1 MSVVEKTL
9 DDKSE
14 LVDCIV
20 EMRDTVGS
28 MREKLEGLESK
39 QDDLTQMA
47 AEMIEASL
55 ETASAGQNLKIEETS
70 QRARECEL
78 KLKRMGFELGDVAQ
92 LAKVA
97 QRQAT
102 AALEHGGHPD
112 AEGALRE
119 AAEAAREAA
128 AAGGATSTVGENAAA
143 AVGILENRQR
153 VEELEAQVRRMSQ
166 SLDTVTDD
174 MRRVS
179 NVGDWGAA
187 LPPGTAGGG
196 GAAGGGPKPEP
207 LSDAAKSIT
216 GQAEAVRAAAAA
228 EHSEHLDT
236 GLSKRLDHVTEA
248 LAACEAEFAAL
259 NKDKS
264 KQAKKTHELQ
274 MKIEAMMRVEEQMNQ
289 VLHNI
294 VTRDDLAKA
303 LSGYVGGGGGGGGSG
318 GGGGGG
324 GGGGSG
330 GGGSGSGGGGDSA
343 ARAGVEKSLRKMEDT
358 VISQAKAVAK
368 TSAEV
373 HTLTDRLQQ
382 LQYEAEG
389 QRVATTHQ
397 GHALDQLQ
405 AASRSG
411 DGNSSSSEKLLLLD
425 EMMKGKA
432 DRKDIHEILK
442 ILRNVTRNTSAS
454 TKCLSC
460 AKPAR
465 DRTSL
470 HSIRATSSPGSS
482 RRKRGGERLG
492 YTTMA
497 TTPSGA

>member
-1 MSVVEKTL
+1 MRLARAEGGLSVVEKTL

-318 GGGGGG
+318 GGGGRHGLG
-324 GGGGSG
+324 C
-330 GGGSGSGGGGDSA
+330 
-343 ARAGVEKSLRKMEDT
+343 
-358 VISQAKAVAK
+358 
-368 TSAEV
+368 
-373 HTLTDRLQQ
+373 
-382 LQYEAEG
+382 
-389 QRVATTHQ
+389 
-397 GHALDQLQ
+397 
-405 AASRSG
+405 ASHC
-411 DGNSSSSEKLLLLD
+411 LL
-425 EMMKGKA
+425 
-432 DRKDIHEILK
+432 
-442 ILRNVTRNTSAS
+442 
-454 TKCLSC
+454 
-460 AKPAR
+460 P
-465 DRTSL
+465 
-470 HSIRATSSPGSS
+470 
-482 RRKRGGERLG
+482 
-492 YTTMA
+492 
-497 TTPSGA
+497 